1 MAFYA
6 VQVPKA
12 VKTKVVWK
20 ERALP
25 PKSSEA
31 TYSKWVIK
39 WGRCLFLEL
48 FFQGNVWKCIT
59 VGLGRLIVLLCGVQ
73 AIWFALKSCPRL
85 RIFLFCCCCVIVI
98 LQVSGEEGFN
108 NVFWFILWTR
118 SKLTLQSIEE
128 TVYILLIPRN
138 TLVLFTFVNFP
149 IKFLCNGW
157 FFKDAKKR
165 PCHYKDEIT
174 IYTIK

>member
-6 VQVPKA
+6 VQVLKT

-20 ERALP
+20 ERAIP

-73 AIWFALKSCPRL
+73 SIWFGLKSCPRL

-98 LQVSGEEGFN
+98 LQVSGEEGFK

-118 SKLTLQSIEE
+118 SKLTLQSIVRKQF
-128 TVYILLIPRN
+128 TCSLFQGIRLYCSHLSTFLSNFFVMDDFSRMQRN
-138 TLVLFTFVNFP
+138 GHV
-149 IKFLCNGW
+149 
-157 FFKDAKKR
+157 
-165 PCHYKDEIT
+165 
-174 IYTIK
+174 TIKMKSPCIL